1 MKSKTQSHI
10 DNNVLRIDMLTK
22 MLEIAEQYGAPQE
35 MERLF
40 RNINEL
46 NEDTRH
52 LLNGGKC

>member
-10 DNNVLRIDMLTK
+10 NNNVLRIDMLTK
-22 MLEIAEQYGAPQE
+22 MLEIAEQYGDPQE

-52 LLNGGKC
+52 LLNGGK